1 MKILTTG
8 EALELEFIATSGI
21 DKPQP
26 KVDKDKNPKFSH
38 RGLPLLAARG
48 LELVRKDEEGNAI
61 GTESNIFLGLES
73 FPEEGIKFGARYVAA
88 GQVQVTHFVTG
99 TNRLGVSLQIE
110 ALEQIA

>member
-8 EALELEFIATSGI
+8 DALTLEFIATSGI

-38 RGLPLLAARG
+38 RGRPLLTARG
-48 LELVRKDEEGNAI
+48 LELVRKDEQGNAI
-61 GTESNIFLGLES
+61 GTETNVFLGLEN
-73 FPEEGIKFGARYVAA
+73 FPEGGIKFGERYIAT
-88 GQVQVTHFVTG
+88 GQVLVTHFVTG

-110 ALEQIA
+110 SLEQIA